1 MALTAHLSAAPN
13 KLRHPSW
20 RVYKAIETINSDK
33 ERFPLDE
40 DISPIDFGLKPDID
54 VYYPTEHNDEIVD
67 ELVDIIMRDDY
78 KDTKQFYIQDCMSL
92 FLNTK
97 ARQLI
102 EGSLMEGK
110 LAPDIATEMQLKI
123 AMVEVYQTAF
133 YDTSVWRTLA
143 DKLVYLS
150 KGTVGDDAKIKNMVA
165 NKGMDF
171 VKVNVFDM
179 PAAVTMEK
187 ALSNIFG
194 LAYAQIMNNIKD
206 MDPESQ
212 KNAQIWTQR
221 TLDIFKE
228 LKNAAK
234 ADGGI
239 RELTIA
245 LETSKAPSKGLDDL
259 T

>member
-1 MALTAHLSAAPN
+1 MALTAHLTESPS

-40 DISPIDFGLKPDID
+40 ELSPSDFGLKPDIT
-54 VYYPTEHNDEIVD
+54 VFYPHEQNDELID
-67 ELVDIIMRDDY
+67 ELIDIITREDY
-78 KDTKQFYIQDCMSL
+78 QDEKRFYINDCLSL
-92 FLNTK
+92 FLNFK

-102 EGSLMEGK
+102 EGNLMEGK
-110 LAPDIATEMQLKI
+110 LAPDIATEMGLKVST
-123 AMVEVYQTAF
+123 VEVYQNTF
-133 YDTSVWRTLA
+133 FDVSVWRTIA

-150 KGTVGDDAKIKNMVA
+150 KGTIGEDARLKNMISTS
-165 NKGMDF
+165 GMDY
-171 VKVNVFDM
+171 VKVNVFNM

-194 LAYAQIMNNIKD
+194 LAYAQVINNIKTE
-206 MDPESQ
+206 DPESQ

-245 LETSKAPSKGLDDL
+245 LETSKAPTKGLDDL
-259 T
+259 V

>member
-1 MALTAHLSAAPN
+1 
-13 KLRHPSW
+13 
-20 RVYKAIETINSDK
+20 
-33 ERFPLDE
+33 
-40 DISPIDFGLKPDID
+40 
-54 VYYPTEHNDEIVD
+54 
-67 ELVDIIMRDDY
+67 
-78 KDTKQFYIQDCMSL
+78 
-92 FLNTK
+92 
-97 ARQLI
+97 
-102 EGSLMEGK
+102 MEGK

-150 KGTVGDDAKIKNMVA
+150 KGTVGEDARIKNMVA

-194 LAYAQIMNNIKD
+194 LAYAQVMDNIKD

-245 LETSKAPSKGLDDL
+245 LETSKAPSRGLDDL

>member
-1 MALTAHLSAAPN
+1 MALTAHLSATPS

-33 ERFPLDE
+33 ERFPLE
-40 DISPIDFGLKPDID
+40 EELSPSDFGLKADIE
-54 VYYPTEHNDEIVD
+54 VFYPNEAND
-67 ELVDIIMRDDY
+67 ELVDELIDIIIREDY
-78 KDTKQFYIQDCMSL
+78 TDTKKFFIKDCLSL
-92 FLNTK
+92 FLNAK

-102 EGSLMEGK
+102 EGNLMEGK
-110 LAPDIATEMQLKI
+110 LAPDIATEMNLRV
-123 AMVEVYQTAF
+123 AVVEVYQNTF
-133 YDTSVWRTLA
+133 FDLSVWRTIA

-150 KGTVGDDAKIKNMVA
+150 KGIVGEDARIKNMVA
-165 NKGMDF
+165 SKGMDY

-179 PAAVTMEK
+179 PSAVTMEK

-194 LAYAQIMNNIKD
+194 LAYAQIINNIKVE
-206 MDPESQ
+206 DPESQ

-245 LETSKAPSKGLDDL
+245 LETSKAPSRGLDDL
-259 T
+259 I